1 MLTGAQHLQNI
12 HPLVIHF
19 PIGLL
24 MGATLFYFAAWVFR
38 KEDWAKTGFW
48 VLLLGALS
56 LVVAVG
62 TGLYAEQGVMVA
74 LDVRQNL
81 LLAHKQ
87 LMIATSVICFIV
99 TVWAIVV
106 RPFPKKGRI
115 IFIILLLVMVAL
127 DVRQNILLAHKQ
139 FMIATSVICFIV
151 TVWAITARPFP
162 KKGRIIFL
170 VLLLAMIG
178 AMTVGA
184 DFGGRLVYDYNAGGN
199 ACPQPIHFKA

>member
-1 MLTGAQHLQNI
+1 MLEGARHLQNI

-24 MGATLFYFAAWVFR
+24 MGAALFYFAAWIFK

-56 LVVAVG
+56 LAVSVG

-74 LDVRQNL
+74 LDVRQKL
-81 LLAHKQ
+81 LLPHKQ
-87 LMIATSVICFIV
+87 FMIATAVISFIV
-99 TVWAIVV
+99 TVWAIVAW
-106 RPFPKKGRI
+106 PFPKR
-115 IFIILLLVMVAL
+115 
-127 DVRQNILLAHKQ
+127 
-139 FMIATSVICFIV
+139 
-151 TVWAITARPFP
+151 
-162 KKGRIIFL
+162 GRIIFL
-170 VLLLAMIG
+170 ILLLAMIG

-199 ACPQPIHFKA
+199 ACRQPIHFKA

>member
-19 PIGLL
+19 PIGFL
-24 MGATLFYFAAWVFR
+24 MGAALFYFAAWVLK
-38 KEDWAKTGFW
+38 KEEFAKTGFW

-56 LVVAVG
+56 LAVSVG

-74 LDVRQNL
+74 LDVRQKL
-81 LLAHKQ
+81 LLPHKQ
-87 LMIATSVICFIV
+87 FMIATAVICFIV
-99 TVWAIVV
+99 TVWVIV
-106 RPFPKKGRI
+106 
-115 IFIILLLVMVAL
+115 
-127 DVRQNILLAHKQ
+127 
-139 FMIATSVICFIV
+139 
-151 TVWAITARPFP
+151 ARPFP

-170 VLLLAMIG
+170 ILLLAMVG

-199 ACPQPIHFKA
+199 ACPQPIHFKT